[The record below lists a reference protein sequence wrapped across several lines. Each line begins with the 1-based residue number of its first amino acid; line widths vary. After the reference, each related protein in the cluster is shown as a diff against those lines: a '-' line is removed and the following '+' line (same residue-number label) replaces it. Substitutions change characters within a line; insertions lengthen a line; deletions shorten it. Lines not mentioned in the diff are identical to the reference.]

1 MRILLAFVPAVGAN
15 PESYPHFQE
24 WVSGVWHGPARRQEP
39 NHLLQRRAATIV
51 GASTILAGGT
61 DYIAVLGE
69 VLPSTNGNS
78 RQATDM
84 VILLATLTALTAL
97 AGTQLLRR
105 A

>member
-1 MRILLAFVPAVGAN
+1 MGVGCVARTCPTAGAESFVTKPSRYN
-15 PESYPHFQE
+15 PPHE
-24 WVSGVWHGPARRQEP
+24 ASPSAGCHR
-39 NHLLQRRAATIV
+39 V

-61 DYIAVLGE
+61 DYIAVLGDV
-69 VLPSTNGNS
+69 VLPATNGNS

-84 VILLATLTALTAL
+84 VILLTTLTALTAL

>member
-1 MRILLAFVPAVGAN
+1 VCGTDLPDGRSRIICYNV
-15 PESYPHFQE
+15 
-24 WVSGVWHGPARRQEP
+24 EP
-39 NHLLQRRAATIV
+39 LV

-61 DYIAVLGE
+61 DYIAVLGD

>member
-1 MRILLAFVPAVGAN
+1 
-15 PESYPHFQE
+15 
-24 WVSGVWHGPARRQEP
+24 
-39 NHLLQRRAATIV
+39 
-51 GASTILAGGT
+51 
-61 DYIAVLGE
+61 VLGDV
-69 VLPSTNGNS
+69 VLPATNGNS

>member
-1 MRILLAFVPAVGAN
+1 MMLSEQL
-15 PESYPHFQE
+15 
-24 WVSGVWHGPARRQEP
+24 RQSAHP
-39 NHLLQRRAATIV
+39 LNAI
-51 GASTILAGGT
+51 GASTVVGGGT
-61 DYIAVLGE
+61 DYIAVLGDV
-69 VLPSTNGNS
+69 VLPATNGNS